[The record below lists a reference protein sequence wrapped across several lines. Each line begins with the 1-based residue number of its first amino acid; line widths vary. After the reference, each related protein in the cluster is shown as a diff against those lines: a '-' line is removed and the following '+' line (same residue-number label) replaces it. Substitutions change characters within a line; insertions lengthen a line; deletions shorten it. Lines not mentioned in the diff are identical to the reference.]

1 MHKQGEIDVLS
12 IDVDGNDLYI
22 WASIDPALRPKVVI
36 IEYNAFV
43 VPPGDLVQAP
53 GAGGG
58 GGAVHF
64 GAGVGALAA
73 VGAARGYSLVY
84 AETRGV
90 NLFFVR
96 DDLVGRLRA
105 TARGGSSSDG
115 GSSHRMERHSRDS
128 GVGLDGRRTPAP
140 AAPGHNLEAS
150 VLRVFS

>member
-36 IEYNAFV
+36 VEYNAFV
-43 VPPGDLVQAP
+43 EPPGELVQAP
-53 GAGGG
+53 GAAGGG
-58 GGAVHF
+58 GSVHF

-105 TARGGSSSDG
+105 TVRGGSSSDG
-115 GSSHRMERHSRDS
+115 GGSQRMALHSRDS
-128 GVGLDGRRTPAP
+128 GVWMDGPSTPAP
-140 AAPGHNLEAS
+140 AAPGQNLESS